1 MQNFPQKAEAPSL
14 AFLHS
19 RPDLWRG
26 RLSKPL
32 LESQETGF
40 EGLNHALHS
49 GGWPASGLVELLC
62 ASPCP
67 QAIRLLLPALSR
79 RQDGLIA
86 MANPPA
92 RPQVCTLKQ
101 AGIHSANILIMRSP
115 DPKTLLSACRET
127 AASGAA
133 SALLAWLPDGT
144 DTPENLRRLHLAAK
158 QGRCLL
164 VVLRHA
170 RHAVH
175 ASPAPLRILL
185 QSSPQPAHVDIEII
199 KQPGGWGG
207 QKIHLPLSPE
217 RIQSPL
223 AHTTNMPVPTTMAAR
238 RQQRVTLSALRKETP
253 SLPQAAAARA
263 FTDPD
268 SRFAYRPKATAL
280 NSQGTQAKPL
290 TRNLSL
296 PL

>member
-1 MQNFPQKAEAPSL
+1 MHNVQTQPEVQSL
-14 AFLHS
+14 AFLNS

-26 RLSKPL
+26 RLTQTL
-32 LESQETGF
+32 IETQETGF
-40 EGLNHALHS
+40 EGLDKALHNN
-49 GGWPASGLVELLC
+49 GWPTSGLIELLC
-62 ASPCP
+62 TSPCP
-67 QAIRLLLPALSR
+67 QALRLLLPVLSR

-92 RPQVCTLKQ
+92 RPQALTLQQ
-101 AGIHSANILIMRSP
+101 AGIHSGNLLIMRST
-115 DPKTLLSACRET
+115 DPATLLRACRET

-133 SALLAWLPDGT
+133 SALLAWLPEGSDS
-144 DTPENLRRLHLAAK
+144 PANLRRLHMAAK

-170 RHAVH
+170 RHAVN
-175 ASPAPLRILL
+175 ASPAPLRLLL
-185 QSSPQPAHVDIEII
+185 QGSRAAQVRIEII

-207 QKIHLPLSPE
+207 QTVSIPLLPE

-223 AHTTNMPVPTTMAAR
+223 AATAHMPVPTSMATQGQPKRIAASKGH
-238 RQQRVTLSALRKETP
+238 QIALDK
-253 SLPQAAAARA
+253 SLPVKT

-268 SRFAYRPKATAL
+268 SRFAYRPKAASPHYQTIQT
-280 NSQGTQAKPL
+280 SPL
-290 TRNLSL
+290 TSNLNL

>member
-1 MQNFPQKAEAPSL
+1 MHNLQTQSESQSL
-14 AFLHS
+14 AFMHS

-26 RLSKPL
+26 RLTQPL
-32 LESQETGF
+32 IEHQETGF
-40 EGLNHALHS
+40 EELDQALHS
-49 GGWPASGLVELLC
+49 GGWPTSGLVELLY
-62 ASPCP
+62 ASACP
-67 QAIRLLLPALSR
+67 QAIRLLLPVLSR

-92 RPQVCTLKQ
+92 RPQARTLQQ
-101 AGIHSANILIMRSP
+101 AGIHSANILIMRSN
-115 DPKTLLSACRET
+115 DPKTLLRACRET

-144 DTPENLRRLHLAAK
+144 DTPEHLRRLHMAAT

-170 RHAVH
+170 HHAVN
-175 ASPAPLRILL
+175 ASPAPLRLVL
-185 QSSPQPAHVDIEII
+185 QGSRAAQVSIEII

-207 QKIHLPLSPE
+207 QKINLPLSPE
-217 RIQSPL
+217 RIHSPL
-223 AHTTNMPVPTTMAAR
+223 ANTAHMPIPTTMLTHG
-238 RQQRVTLSALRKETP
+238 QP
-253 SLPQAAAARA
+253 SGITACQDKDLAESEIIPVQPFR
-263 FTDPD
+263 DPD
-268 SRFAYRPKATAL
+268 SRFAYRPKASTL
-280 NSQGTQAKPL
+280 NYQASQTQPL

>member
-1 MQNFPQKAEAPSL
+1 MHNLQTHSESQSL

-26 RLSKPL
+26 RLAQPL
-32 LESQETGF
+32 IKNQETGF
-40 EGLNHALHS
+40 EELDKALHR
-49 GGWPASGLVELLC
+49 GGWPASGLVELLY

-67 QAIRLLLPALSR
+67 QAIRLLLPVLSR

-92 RPQVCTLKQ
+92 RPQARTLKQ
-101 AGIHSANILIMRSP
+101 AGIHTANVLIMRST
-115 DPKTLLSACRET
+115 DPKTLLRACRET

-144 DTPENLRRLHLAAK
+144 DSPENLRRLHIAAK

-164 VVLRHA
+164 VVLRQA
-170 RHAVH
+170 RHAVN
-175 ASPAPLRILL
+175 ASPAPLRLVL
-185 QSSPQPAHVDIEII
+185 QGSRAAHVSIEII

-207 QKIHLPLSPE
+207 QKINLALSPE
-217 RIQSPL
+217 RIRSPL
-223 AHTTNMPVPTTMAAR
+223 ADTAQMPIPTTMATHAQEKR
-238 RQQRVTLSALRKETP
+238 DMTDLQDHDLTSAKAIP
-253 SLPQAAAARA
+253 AQA
-263 FTDPD
+263 FKDPD
-268 SRFAYRPKATAL
+268 SRFAYRPKAARL
-280 NSQGTQAKPL
+280 NHKANQTRPL